1 MYESLIPNFLYYYLK
16 KQRWKIF
23 ILIILIPLSPLT
35 HTFWNTWHSC
45 YYHNRS
51 HICSEWSVF
60 LGVGDVDTSSIT
72 SVFYWRGFN
81 YKETLQPF
89 LFTPTCPLLCEENQL
104 VWLGCGRSHWES
116 VPQPFPL
123 LLKPSIQGSCLQVCS
138 ISRGKRPDSWG
149 RSAGTYC
156 CLCPMSNS
164 DEALWRWLRLHIYV
178 YSLDWIS
185 ISNKTGI
192 LISISLIS

>member
-1 MYESLIPNFLYYYLK
+1 MYESLIRNFLYYYLK

-89 LFTPTCPLLCEENQL
+89 FSPQLAPCYVRRINWSDWDVEEVTEKVYLSLFLSFWSYLSKVPAF
-104 VWLGCGRSHWES
+104 RSAPYHVVNVLIHE
-116 VPQPFPL
+116 
-123 LLKPSIQGSCLQVCS
+123 GGLQVRIVAYAQWVIVMKRYEGDCGC
-138 ISRGKRPDSWG
+138 IS
-149 RSAGTYC
+149 TC
-156 CLCPMSNS
+156 
-164 DEALWRWLRLHIYV
+164 
-178 YSLDWIS
+178 
-185 ISNKTGI
+185 I
-192 LISISLIS
+192 L